1 MYWILGVAAAVG
13 VVAWLSNEEQRACA
27 AYNASGR
34 RLSNETTER
43 QQQIAERRANYEK
56 NQDFYTHIELHHASH
71 LTASALYEQYSN
83 HKKLV
88 AMFHDKK
95 QQFGRHIASLKTQ
108 LRHAVGIQ
116 QEQIKVQLQQ
126 MREQFG
132 QAKQQLTILHE
143 LKTELL
149 YELRNLNAATRE
161 YKLYIRD
168 HCGQKGRDWHQRG
181 LERKRLRVS

>member
-1 MYWILGVAAAVG
+1 MYWVLGAAAVIG
-13 VVAWLSNEEQRACA
+13 VVSWLSSEEQSACA
-27 AYNASGR
+27 AYNASSR
-34 RLSNETTER
+34 KLSDETAQR

-71 LTASALYEQYSN
+71 LTASALYKQYCD

-88 AMFHDKK
+88 AMFYDKK
-95 QQFGRHIASLKTQ
+95 HQFGRHIASLKTQ
-108 LRHAVGIQ
+108 LHHAMDIQ
-116 QEQIKVQLQQ
+116 KEQIKVHLQQ
-126 MREQFG
+126 MREQFE

>member
-1 MYWILGVAAAVG
+1 MYWVLGVAAAVG
-13 VVAWLSNEEQRACA
+13 VVAWLSNEEQNACA
-27 AYNASGR
+27 SYNAASR
-34 RLSNETTER
+34 RLSEETAQR
-43 QQQIAERRANYEK
+43 QQQIAERHANYAK
-56 NQDFYTHIELHHASH
+56 NQDFYTHIELHYASH
-71 LTASALYEQYSN
+71 LTASALYEQYSD

-88 AMFHDKK
+88 AMFYDKK
-95 QQFGRHIASLKTQ
+95 QQFGRCIASLKTQ
-108 LRHAVGIQ
+108 LRYTVGMQ
-116 QEQIKVQLQQ
+116 KEQIKVQLQQ
-126 MREQFG
+126 MREQFA

-168 HCGQKGRDWHQRG
+168 HCGQKGHDWYERG